1 VNLLA
6 RIRARLA
13 SRFAA
18 ADKSALTNLVFVVV
32 IAATALLF
40 VVSAGYLWWSDT
52 LAPAV
57 EVNGSGISKTE
68 AKGRAEVAT
77 FQLDLEESRVR
88 ARLAAGTLSPD
99 EATSQLQAITDA
111 KSNIGTS
118 LTSDMIDALLVG
130 SLADEKG
137 VTLDQAAIDASWAA
151 EISTSELRLMRRISL
166 TVAIDQKTLKS
177 DALSLET
184 ANAQMKAIKEELA
197 AGVDFGE
204 IAKRLST
211 DSFAADGGLVG
222 WSSRDEDPQSDTAY
236 KAAWALSAPGLT
248 EPVLHTPGQLVLFQ
262 VDQIRPAAED
272 LGFQQRASDAGV
284 DLGIYKKM
292 VAEKATFR
300 ALAAKVTDE
309 LLVEPV
315 EQRDLYYVEIASAG
329 ADDAEQVVASHILY
343 SPNDAPKDARR
354 LDKADPAWAAAKAE
368 ADAAYAKLIAGADFA
383 ALAAA
388 SDDTQSA
395 KDGGSL
401 GPAKKGAYSK
411 AFDEAVWADGLQPGQ
426 ILPPVETEY
435 GWHVIRFDGRKPSQL
450 TQLGDLATALA
461 ADPANFEF
469 TAQQAVMDIPG
480 LTYKHQGWVARYALN
495 ATVAPI
501 VWSVAAGA
509 VSGVQTASGGQNAPD
524 SDFII
529 YVAAVES
536 RPFTPAQRSAI
547 AGNGFSVWLDQYRS
561 VAKISIDGNVVQEA
575 GASPAP

>member
-1 VNLLA
+1 MRA
-6 RIRARLA
+6 RIA

-57 EVNGSGISKTE
+57 EVNGSSISKTE
-68 AKGRAEVAT
+68 AKARAEVAA

-99 EATSQLQAITDA
+99 EATPKLQSIADA
-111 KSNIGTS
+111 KSNIGTV
-118 LTSDMIDALLVG
+118 LTNDMIDALLVG
-130 SLADEKG
+130 PIADEKK
-137 VTLDQAAIDASWAA
+137 VTLDQAAIDAAWTA
-151 EISTSELRLMRRISL
+151 EISTPELRLLRRISL
-166 TVAIDQKTLKS
+166 TVAIDQTTLKS

-184 ANAQMKAIKEELA
+184 ANAQMRAIEEELA
-197 AGVDFGE
+197 AGGDFGE

-211 DSFAADGGLVG
+211 DSFASDGGLVG
-222 WSSRDEDPQSDTAY
+222 WSSRDEDPQADTAY
-236 KAAWALSAPGLT
+236 QAAWALSAPGIT

-262 VDQIRPAAED
+262 VEQIRAAAED

-284 DLGIYKKM
+284 DLGVYKKM
-292 VAEKATFR
+292 VTEKAR
-300 ALAAKVTDE
+300 LKALAATVTEE

-329 ADDAEQVVASHILY
+329 ADDAETVLASHILY

-368 ADAAYAKLIAGADFA
+368 AEAAYAELIAGADFA
-383 ALAAA
+383 TLAAG
-388 SDDTQSA
+388 SDDKASA

-401 GPAKKGAYSK
+401 GPAKKGDYSK
-411 AFDEAVWADGLQPGQ
+411 AFDDAVWADGLQPGQ

-450 TQLGDLATALA
+450 TQLGELAASLA

-469 TAQQAVMDIPG
+469 IAQQAVKDMPG
-480 LTYKHQGWVARYALN
+480 LTYKHQGWVARYSLN

-501 VWSVAAGA
+501 VWSVANGA
-509 VSGVQTASGGQNAPD
+509 VSGVETVNGGQNAPD

-529 YVAAVES
+529 YVAAVEN
-536 RPFTPAQRSAI
+536 RPFTAAQRSAV
-547 AGNGFSVWLDQYRS
+547 AGNGFSVWLDEYRTA
-561 VAKISIDGNVVQEA
+561 AKISIDGNVVQEG
-575 GASPAP
+575 GASPTP